1 MAAVQARDA
10 RNSSPADRPGR
21 ATGLPGISSTRWQR
35 ERAKR
40 LHRICKRIKARVAA
54 GQSLHE
60 AIRTFS
66 RRWNGKA
73 LKCDPSRRYALSV
86 ARLYQHYR
94 RWRLMG
100 ESPACFTLNYFPTNR
115 RIPASVLVRFVEFC
129 TKQEFNSF
137 RAAWSAFCRR
147 GRNAGPGRV
156 NGKKLKLGYHSLY
169 WNLPKGCFAAFKRCW
184 KSIRQSQRQIQ
195 VLRIKYTAEI
205 RAHVPD
211 RLPRR
216 RVKQQPDWQI

>member
-1 MAAVQARDA
+1 M
-10 RNSSPADRPGR
+10 
-21 ATGLPGISSTRWQR
+21 TGLPGISCSAWQR

-54 GQSLHE
+54 GQSINK
-60 AIRTFS
+60 ACRAFS
-66 RRWNGKA
+66 RKWSGKP
-73 LKCDPSRRYALSV
+73 LRSDPARHYALNVSS
-86 ARLYQHYR
+86 LYRHFKK
-94 RWRLMG
+94 WRLMG

-137 RAAWSAFCRR
+137 RAAWLGFCRR
-147 GRNAGPGRV
+147 GRNAGPDRA

-216 RVKQQPDWQI
+216 RVKKEIDFQI